1 MKIFTKFILILL
13 FTSLLL
19 LTVIYSAVQWS
30 FDRGMLEYVNKK
42 ELIGLQLLSK
52 NLVSFY
58 QQAQSWESLVMSQG
72 ADRRPPPRR
81 QDNVFALF
89 DKEIKYRP
97 SKKWHQIIKF
107 SNDGIE
113 LPSDVEQYLRI
124 NANFHPKSNR
134 PPTFPP
140 NPNRTRPT
148 EFPPAPD
155 RARAAEFQQRPPQ
168 NNNQQHPSLL
178 NADKQ
183 QIVGPINNDFSLQAI
198 QLNGVIIG
206 YLALPP
212 KTQLTD
218 AFDVAF
224 LEQTKEDLFYIVLVL
239 FILITIIAIPMSRHF
254 VMPIK
259 RLERAMRLLNSGDFK
274 VKINVTGNDELS
286 SLSLNFNDLAKTLEQ
301 NESSRNTW
309 LANISHELR
318 TPIAIIKGEIEA
330 IQDGIRP
337 LNFNSL
343 SSLDDEVKHL
353 HKLVNDLST
362 LSNAE
367 IGAMRYQK
375 KQLNL
380 ATVIDHNLMR
390 HQHKANELK
399 LLMSENIT
407 NTDITIWADETRI
420 NQLIDNLIN
429 NSFKYTQAPG
439 TILISLTKEG
449 TQAILTI
456 SDSFPSVPDDSM
468 TKLFE
473 HLYRIESS
481 RNRKTGG
488 SGLGLALCKKIMSA
502 HQGTIEAGHSEFGGL
517 EIRCTFPL
525 LP

>member
-1 MKIFTKFILILL
+1 MKIFTKLILILL

-42 ELIGLQLLSK
+42 ELASLQLLSK
-52 NLVSFY
+52 NLALFY
-58 QQAQSWESLVMSQG
+58 QQAQSWESLVM
-72 ADRRPPPRR
+72 ANRVERPPPPR
-81 QDNVFALF
+81 QQGRTFAPPPEKRGKF
-89 DKEIKYRP
+89 RP
-97 SKKWHQIIKF
+97 SKKWHQIVKF

-113 LPSDVEQYLRI
+113 LPDDVDQYLRT
-124 NANFHPKSNR
+124 NNDFRPKRNR
-134 PPTFPP
+134 PPAFSAQQ
-140 NPNRTRPT
+140 RRP
-148 EFPPAPD
+148 
-155 RARAAEFQQRPPQ
+155 RAIEPQQRPAQ
-168 NNNQQHPSLL
+168 NDGELHPSLL
-178 NADKQ
+178 NAEKHR
-183 QIVGPINNDFSLQAI
+183 VLGLINDDFNLQAI
-198 QLNGVIIG
+198 HLNGAVIG

-218 AFDVAF
+218 TFDLAF
-224 LEQTKEDLFYIVLVL
+224 LEQTKENLFYIVLGL
-239 FILITIIAIPMSRHF
+239 FIVITIIAVPISRHF

-259 RLERAMRLLNSGDFK
+259 RLEHAMRSLNNGDFK
-274 VKINVTGNDELS
+274 VKINVVGKDELS

-337 LNFNSL
+337 LDFNSL
-343 SSLDDEVKHL
+343 SSLNEEVNHL

-375 KQLNL
+375 QQLNL
-380 ATVIDHNLMR
+380 AEVIKHNLSR
-390 HQHKANELK
+390 HQHQANELK
-399 LLMSENIT
+399 LSISQHIT
-407 NTDITIWADETRI
+407 NTDFIIWADETRI
-420 NQLIDNLIN
+420 NQLIDNLVN

-439 TILISLTKEG
+439 SINISLTK
-449 TQAILTI
+449 TKSQVILTI
-456 SDSFPSVPDDSM
+456 SDSFPSVPDDSLP
-468 TKLFE
+468 KLFE

-502 HQGTIEAGHSEFGGL
+502 HQGAIKATHSELGGL
-517 EIRCTFPL
+517 EIRCIFPL
-525 LP
+525 LA

>member
-1 MKIFTKFILILL
+1 MKIFTKLILILL

-19 LTVIYSAVQWS
+19 LTVIYTAVQWS

-42 ELIGLQLLSK
+42 ELASLQLLSK
-52 NLVSFY
+52 NLTRFY
-58 QQAQSWESLVMSQG
+58 QQEQSWLPLVMSNNTN
-72 ADRRPPPRR
+72 RHPPPRR
-81 QDNVFALF
+81 KGGIFAPPT
-89 DKEIKYRP
+89 DKRSIFRP
-97 SKKWHQIIKF
+97 STQWHQIVKL
-107 SNDGIE
+107 SQEGVE
-113 LPSDVEQYLRI
+113 LPDNVEQYLRI
-124 NANFHPKSNR
+124 NNDFRPRNNR
-134 PPTFPP
+134 PPAFPP
-140 NPNRTRPT
+140 PHRSRPT
-148 EFPPAPD
+148 D
-155 RARAAEFQQRPPQ
+155 HQQRPPQ
-168 NNNQQHPSLL
+168 NNSQLHPSLL
-178 NADKQ
+178 NADKKQ
-183 QIVGPINNDFSLQAI
+183 MLGPLSNDFTLQAI
-198 QLNGVIIG
+198 NLNGVIIG

-218 AFDVAF
+218 AFDLAF
-224 LEQTKEDLFYIVLVL
+224 LEQTKTKLFYIVLGL
-239 FILITIIAIPMSRHF
+239 FIIILVIAVPISRHF

-259 RLERAMRLLNSGDFK
+259 RLEQAMRSLNSGDFK

-301 NESSRNTW
+301 NENSRNTW

-330 IQDGIRP
+330 IEDGIRP

-343 SSLDDEVKHL
+343 SSLNDEVKHL

-375 KQLNL
+375 QKINL
-380 ATVIDHNLMR
+380 ASVIEHNLMR
-390 HQHKANELK
+390 HQQKSSEL
-399 LLMSENIT
+399 NIT
-407 NTDITIWADETRI
+407 MSQFFASTNVTIWADETRI

-439 TILISLTKEG
+439 TINIALTKEAS
-449 TQAILTI
+449 QAILTI
-456 SDSFPSVPDDSM
+456 SDSFPTVPDHSL
-468 TKLFE
+468 TKLFD

-488 SGLGLALCKKIMSA
+488 SGLGLALCKTIIFA
-502 HQGTIEAGHSEFGGL
+502 HQGSIEATHAELGGL

-525 LP
+525 IA

>member
-1 MKIFTKFILILL
+1 MKIFTKLILILL
-13 FTSLLL
+13 FTSILL
-19 LTVIYSAVQWS
+19 LTVIYATVQWS

-42 ELIGLQLLSK
+42 ELASLELLSK
-52 NLVSFY
+52 NLALFY
-58 QQAQSWESLVMSQG
+58 QQEQSWESLVI
-72 ADRRPPPRR
+72 AINLERRPPPPRKQR
-81 QDNVFALF
+81 HKFSPPPKKMPKL
-89 DKEIKYRP
+89 KP
-97 SKKWHQIIKF
+97 SKKWQQIVELSK
-107 SNDGIE
+107 DGIE
-113 LPSDVEQYLRI
+113 LPNNVEQYLRT
-124 NANFHPKSNR
+124 NSDFRPQRNR
-134 PPTFPP
+134 PP
-140 NPNRTRPT
+140 
-148 EFPPAPD
+148 EFPAPK
-155 RARAAEFQQRPPQ
+155 RRPRPVEGQQRTTD
-168 NNNQQHPSLL
+168 NGGSLHPSLL
-178 NADKQ
+178 NAKKHR
-183 QIVGPINNDFSLQAI
+183 VLGPINDDFNLQAI
-198 QLNGVIIG
+198 HLNGGIIG

-218 AFDVAF
+218 AFDLAF
-224 LEQTKEDLFYIVLVL
+224 LEQTKEDMFYIVLGL
-239 FILITIIAIPMSRHF
+239 FILIIIISVPMSRHF

-259 RLERAMRLLNSGDFK
+259 RLEHAMRSLNSGNFN

-301 NESSRNTW
+301 NENSRNTW

-337 LNFNSL
+337 LDLNSL
-343 SSLDDEVKHL
+343 SSLSDEVKHL

-375 KQLNL
+375 QQLNL
-380 ATVIDHNLMR
+380 ATVIKHNLMR
-390 HQHKANELK
+390 HEHKANELK
-399 LLMSENIT
+399 LSISQNIADT
-407 NTDITIWADETRI
+407 NFTIWADETRI
-420 NQLIDNLIN
+420 NQLIDNLVN

-439 TILISLTKEG
+439 TIHISLTKE
-449 TQAILTI
+449 TSQAMLVI

-502 HQGTIEAGHSEFGGL
+502 HQGSIKASHSKLGGL
-517 EIRCTFPL
+517 EIRCIFPL
-525 LP
+525 IV

>member
-1 MKIFTKFILILL
+1 MKIFTKLILILL
-13 FTSLLL
+13 STSLLL
-19 LTVIYSAVQWS
+19 LTAIYTTVQWS

-42 ELIGLQLLSK
+42 DLVSLQLLSK
-52 NLVSFY
+52 NLANLY
-58 QQAQSWESLVMSQG
+58 QQKQSWESLVITKNIN
-72 ADRRPPPRR
+72 RRPPPRR
-81 QDNVFALF
+81 QDNTFSSSTN
-89 DKEIKYRP
+89 KSHP
-97 SKKWHQIIKF
+97 SQTWHQIVKL

-113 LPSDVEQYLRI
+113 LPDDVEHYLRV
-124 NANFHPKSNR
+124 NTDFRPRKNR
-134 PPTFPP
+134 PSAFPP
-140 NPNRTRPT
+140 
-148 EFPPAPD
+148 PPR
-155 RARAAEFQQRPPQ
+155 RARSTEYQQRPPQ
-168 NNNQQHPSLL
+168 NEHQRHPSLL
-178 NADKQ
+178 NKDKQ
-183 QIVGPINNDFSLQAI
+183 QILGPLNNNFSLQAI
-198 QLNGVIIG
+198 HLNGAIIG

-218 AFDVAF
+218 AFDLAF
-224 LEQTKEDLFYIVLVL
+224 LEQTKEDLFYIVLGL
-239 FILITIIAIPMSRHF
+239 FILIIIIAVPMSRHF

-259 RLERAMRLLNSGDFK
+259 RLERAMRSLNSGDFNI
-274 VKINVTGNDELS
+274 KINVTGNDELS

-318 TPIAIIKGEIEA
+318 TPISIIKGEIEA
-330 IQDGIRP
+330 IQDGIRA

-343 SSLDDEVKHL
+343 SSLNDEVEHL

-375 KQLNL
+375 QKVNL
-380 ATVIDHNLMR
+380 ATVIEHNLSR
-390 HQHKANELK
+390 HKHKANELE
-399 LLMSENIT
+399 LSISQHIT
-407 NTDITIWADETRI
+407 STKVPIWADETRI

-439 TILISLTKEG
+439 EIHISLTKTTSEV
-449 TQAILTI
+449 ILTI

-473 HLYRIESS
+473 HLYRVENS

-502 HQGTIEAGHSEFGGL
+502 HQGTIEATHSEFGGL
-517 EIRCTFPL
+517 AIRCVFPL
-525 LP
+525 VT

>member
-1 MKIFTKFILILL
+1 MKIFTKLILILL

-19 LTVIYSAVQWS
+19 LTIIYTAVQWS

-42 ELIGLQLLSK
+42 ELASLQLLSK
-52 NLVSFY
+52 NLARFY
-58 QQAQSWESLVMSQG
+58 QQEQSWLPLVMSKNTG
-72 ADRRPPPRR
+72 RHPPPKRKKGTFTPPSGKG
-81 QDNVFALF
+81 D
-89 DKEIKYRP
+89 YPPP
-97 SKKWHQIIKF
+97 SKKWHQIVKF
-107 SNDGIE
+107 SSEGIE
-113 LPSDVEQYLRI
+113 LPDNVAQYLRM
-124 NANFHPKSNR
+124 NTSFRPMNNR
-134 PPTFPP
+134 PSSFPP
-140 NPNRTRPT
+140 
-148 EFPPAPD
+148 PPHKISP
-155 RARAAEFQQRPPQ
+155 REHQPRPPK
-168 NNNQQHPSLL
+168 NGVLLRPSLL
-178 NADKQ
+178 NANKQ
-183 QIVGPINNDFSLQAI
+183 QILGPLKNDFTLQAI
-198 QLNGVIIG
+198 NLNGVIIG

-224 LEQTKEDLFYIVLVL
+224 LEQTKAKLFYIVLGL
-239 FILITIIAIPMSRHF
+239 FVVILVIAVPMSRHF

-259 RLERAMRLLNSGDFK
+259 RLEHAMRSLNHGDFK

-301 NESSRNTW
+301 NENSRNTW

-318 TPIAIIKGEIEA
+318 TPITIIKGEIEA
-330 IQDGIRP
+330 IEDGIRP

-343 SSLDDEVKHL
+343 SSLNDEVKHL

-375 KQLNL
+375 QKLNL
-380 ATVIDHNLMR
+380 ATVIEHNLIR
-390 HQHKANELK
+390 HKQKSNEL
-399 LLMSENIT
+399 NIGISQFFAST
-407 NTDITIWADETRI
+407 NITIWADETRI

-439 TILISLTKEG
+439 TINVSLTKEAS
-449 TQAILTI
+449 QAILTI
-456 SDSFPSVPDDSM
+456 SDSFPSVPDHSLA
-468 TKLFE
+468 KLFD

-488 SGLGLALCKKIMSA
+488 SGLGLALCKKIIFA
-502 HQGTIEAGHSEFGGL
+502 HQGSIEATHAELGGL

-525 LP
+525 VV

>member
-1 MKIFTKFILILL
+1 MKIFTKLILILL

-42 ELIGLQLLSK
+42 ELASLQLLSK
-52 NLVSFY
+52 NLARFY
-58 QQAQSWESLVMSQG
+58 QQEQSWKMLVAG
-72 ADRRPPPRR
+72 NKGNRPPPPRR
-81 QDNVFALF
+81 EHRNSSPPPK
-89 DKEIKYRP
+89 KEAKFKP
-97 SKKWHQIIKF
+97 SRKWHKIVNF

-113 LPSDVEQYLRI
+113 LPDDVNHYLRV
-124 NANFHPKSNR
+124 NADSRPKH
-134 PPTFPP
+134 
-140 NPNRTRPT
+140 
-148 EFPPAPD
+148 D
-155 RARAAEFQQRPPQ
+155 RAKPFSPSPRRAKPEERPLKPPQ
-168 NNNQQHPSLL
+168 NNERPHPSLL

-183 QIVGPINNDFSLQAI
+183 RVLGPINSNFSLQAI
-198 QLNGVIIG
+198 YLDEVIIG

-212 KTQLTD
+212 KTKLTD
-218 AFDVAF
+218 AFDLAF
-224 LEQTKEDLFYIVLVL
+224 LEQTKEDLFYIVLGL
-239 FILITIIAIPMSRHF
+239 FIVIIIIAVPMSRHF

-259 RLERAMRLLNSGDFK
+259 RLERAMRLLNNGDFN

-337 LNFNSL
+337 LDFDSL
-343 SSLDDEVKHL
+343 SSLNDEVNHL

-375 KQLNL
+375 QPLNL
-380 ATVIDHNLMR
+380 SKVIKHNLIR
-390 HQHKANELK
+390 HQQKASELNIAICQN
-399 LLMSENIT
+399 LTSNNIT
-407 NTDITIWADETRI
+407 VWADETRI

-439 TILISLTKEG
+439 TIHVSLTKDASQ
-449 TQAILTI
+449 TILSI
-456 SDSFPSVPDDSM
+456 SDTCPSVPDDSLP
-468 TKLFE
+468 KLFE
-473 HLYRIESS
+473 HLYRTESS

-502 HQGTIEAGHSEFGGL
+502 HQGTIKASHSEFGGL
-517 EIRCTFPL
+517 EIRCSFPL
-525 LP
+525 IT